1 MILSRSRLRLP
12 AAFVT
17 CLLLL
22 TGAGEV
28 LGACYCA
35 HRGGQPMEGHGPAH
49 GAVGETPSAGH
60 VDAGH
65 FEEEGTEDPA
75 SQACRALCALACS
88 NNTGPAPDVSE
99 RAPDLVTCGAAA
111 PAPPVE
117 SADMVPPTTRPH
129 ILPLSQAPP
138 TTS

>member
-1 MILSRSRLRLP
+1 
-12 AAFVT
+12 
-17 CLLLL
+17 
-22 TGAGEV
+22 
-28 LGACYCA
+28 
-35 HRGGQPMEGHGPAH
+35 MEGHGPAH
-49 GAVGETPSAGH
+49 GAVGEAPSAGH
-60 VDAGH
+60 VDAGHVEDEGH

-88 NNTGPAPDVSE
+88 NNTGPTPDVSE